1 MRPLPLTAQN
11 KADLIAFPE
20 RLTDTEVVTD
30 ARAPTPL
37 ERDSTCLDTPFNL
50 VHARKMVTIQSLSL
64 RESQTL
70 RTNNPYRKFGL
81 DGSALPA

>member
-1 MRPLPLTAQN
+1 MR
-11 KADLIAFPE
+11 DS
-20 RLTDTEVVTD
+20 
-30 ARAPTPL
+30 PTPL
-37 ERDSTCLDTPFNL
+37 ALDSTCLDAPFNR
-50 VHARKMVTIQSLSL
+50 VQARKMVTIQSLSL